1 MCLLH
6 FRENL
11 RLMKQFYPGWVMR
24 LYYHRSDVAAATLS
38 GLCEVACAD
47 PALDLCDAADNPRL
61 GDMQILHP
69 QMWRF
74 MPAVD
79 VQASCPD
86 PTQPL
91 ENKSTLCSTS
101 TNVAPQ
107 RIVPQL
113 MVKRKE

>member
-1 MCLLH
+1 
-6 FRENL
+6 
-11 RLMKQFYPGWVMR
+11 MKQFYPGWVMR
-24 LYYHRSDVAAATLS
+24 LYYHQSDVGAATLS
-38 GLCEVACAD
+38 GLCEVACGD

-91 ENKSTLCSTS
+91 EK
-101 TNVAPQ
+101 
-107 RIVPQL
+107 
-113 MVKRKE
+113 